1 MWHPQSSTTCRAKP
15 GRAKR
20 GSAVTRPSEARCLG
34 RAKRG
39 VTPSLARAAK
49 QARMRFNCRDST
61 AASKRPWSAGKRALH
76 ERDTFSLGVLLAGSF
91 RAPKPLRVQCQTCL
105 MNCSRARSTCFV
117 NRNRIRARRRSSIG
131 SSKTPL
137 PESPKRRKDLFCRLK
152 WDRFPW
158 ASSVL
163 LMGIPKACSPRHY
176 ERSGLSAKSSQ
187 TLRIQWFERQELP
200 GTTLTMV

>member
-1 MWHPQSSTTCRAKP
+1 MNTVV
-15 GRAKR
+15 
-20 GSAVTRPSEARCLG
+20 SA
-34 RAKRG
+34 
-39 VTPSLARAAK
+39 
-49 QARMRFNCRDST
+49 
-61 AASKRPWSAGKRALH
+61 PWAIPLNKYNTFGLDERSAG
-76 ERDTFSLGVLLAGSF
+76 GF
-91 RAPKPLRVQCQTCL
+91 RAPRPLRVQFQTFL
-105 MNCSRARSTCFV
+105 TNCSRARSTSFV
-117 NRNRIRARRRSSIG
+117 ERNRIRARRRSSIG
-131 SSKTPL
+131 ASKTPL

-187 TLRIQWFERQELP
+187 TLRIQWFERQELR

>member
-1 MWHPQSSTTCRAKP
+1 MVANP
-15 GRAKR
+15 GRLWTSARKANLTCPASSNR
-20 GSAVTRPSEARCLG
+20 GRHWTSTRR
-34 RAKRG
+34 
-39 VTPSLARAAK
+39 V
-49 QARMRFNCRDST
+49 RDST
-61 AASKRPWSAGKRALH
+61 FGLGELSAG
-76 ERDTFSLGVLLAGSF
+76 GF

-117 NRNRIRARRRSSIG
+117 DRNRIRARRRSSIG

-200 GTTLTMV
+200 GTTITMV

>member
-1 MWHPQSSTTCRAKP
+1 MSS
-15 GRAKR
+15 G
-20 GSAVTRPSEARCLG
+20 VPSWPLLDAPWGIPLDKNSTFGLG
-34 RAKRG
+34 EL
-39 VTPSLARAAK
+39 S
-49 QARMRFNCRDST
+49 
-61 AASKRPWSAGKRALH
+61 
-76 ERDTFSLGVLLAGSF
+76 AGSF

-117 NRNRIRARRRSSIG
+117 DRNRIRARRRSSIG

-200 GTTLTMV
+200 GTTLTPLGKFGAASNPNRKVSK